1 MSGETGVPEGIRT
14 PDLRFRKPLLYPA
27 ELPGRT
33 RAHYSRKGQRR
44 SSAISLASALL
55 AGLGL
60 SGPALACDGRFARA
74 GEPVTV
80 NARLEIALS
89 DELLLRPEGLAP
101 FPANPQGAD
110 RMRTASIELANYLS
124 GKILFVHEGAGA
136 ADRWGRITAPL
147 RTGAGQDLAN
157 WLVGLGLVRADP
169 VKMACA
175 PDLYAAEARARQ
187 AKLGLWADP
196 VYAILAAN
204 DPDALKA
211 RAGEF
216 VIVEGRVLRIGQTST
231 RFYLDFGPAKGMDL
245 SVTFD
250 RRAAKA
256 FSAAGLSPDQLAGR
270 ALRVRGH
277 LHMRPGPQIEI
288 GGPAAL
294 EATGR

>member
-1 MSGETGVPEGIRT
+1 M
-14 PDLRFRKPLLYPA
+14 LYPA
-27 ELPGRT
+27 ELPGRA

-44 SSAISLASALL
+44 SSAISLAGALL
-55 AGLGL
+55 AAFGLI
-60 SGPALACDGRFARA
+60 GPGQACDGRFTRA
-74 GEPVTV
+74 GEPVSV

-89 DELLLRPEGLAP
+89 DEMLLRPEGLAP
-101 FPANPQGAD
+101 FPANPEGAQK
-110 RMRTASIELANYLS
+110 MRAASIELAHFLS
-124 GKILFVHEGAGA
+124 GKILFIHESAGA

-147 RTGAGQDLAN
+147 RTGAGQDVAN

-169 VKMACA
+169 VRMACA
-175 PDLYAAEARARQ
+175 PDLYAAEARARE

-196 VYAILAAN
+196 VYSILAAN

-216 VIVEGRVLRIGQTST
+216 VIVEGRVLRLGQTST

-256 FSAAGLSPDQLAGR
+256 FSAAGLNPDQLAGR
-270 ALRVRGH
+270 TLRVRGH

-288 GGPAAL
+288 VGPVAV
-294 EATGR
+294 EMSGR